1 VAQLVTEF
9 VFDGRIEEVFNAVR
23 QYAKYPEYLP
33 GVTGISVLP
42 AKVAGSVCQVR
53 YELKLIKSFYYTLNM
68 FEERPGRIHWN
79 LDESNIMKK
88 SDGSWEFRE
97 DSEGKTKAV
106 YTLDIAFSGL
116 VPQKVVDQLTKANL
130 PLLMAGMAKLLRDVR
145 GQS

>member
-1 VAQLVTEF
+1 MAQLVTEF
-9 VFDGRIEEVFNAVR
+9 VFDGKIEEVFNAVR
-23 QYAKYPEYLP
+23 HYAKYPEYLP

-42 AKVAGSVCQVR
+42 AKVPGSVCQVR

-88 SDGSWEFRE
+88 SDGSWDFIE

-130 PLLMAGMAKLLRDVR
+130 PLLMAGMAKLLHDVR
-145 GQS
+145 GQL